1 MTKASAA
8 LGSAIFFFAA
18 PGVVAGVIPWLISQW
33 RVSEPLFGLHVLR
46 YFGAVMV
53 AIGLLGLVDSF
64 IRFAVTGL
72 GTPAPILPTRSLVV
86 SGLYRYVRNPMY
98 VAVLS
103 IIVGQGIVLGNLA
116 VLAYGALVCAMFT
129 LFVRLYE
136 EPRLAAT
143 FGAQYDQFKAHVP
156 RWIPRLRP
164 WRGDHDV

>member
-1 MTKASAA
+1 
-8 LGSAIFFFAA
+8 
-18 PGVVAGVIPWLISQW
+18 
-33 RVSEPLFGLHVLR
+33 
-46 YFGAVMV
+46 MV

-116 VLAYGALVCAMFT
+116 VLAYGTLVCAMFT

-143 FGAQYDQFKAHVP
+143 FGVNTTSSKLTSLVGF
-156 RWIPRLRP
+156 
-164 WRGDHDV
+164 HDSGPGGAITMCERRIFAG